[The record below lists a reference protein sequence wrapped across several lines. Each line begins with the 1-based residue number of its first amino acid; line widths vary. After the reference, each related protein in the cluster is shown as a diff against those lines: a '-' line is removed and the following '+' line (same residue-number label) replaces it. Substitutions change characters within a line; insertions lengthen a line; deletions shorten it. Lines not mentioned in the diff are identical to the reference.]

1 MSLPTPPLGPIA
13 QLGTRPDTQRAG
25 RILLVDDHLSNCHLA
40 QKYLQSAG
48 FENVTFETNPAEAL
62 ATLGQA
68 PLPDI
73 ILLDVL
79 MPEMDGFTLFKEIK
93 AQPALS
99 EIPILFMSAM
109 DDPSYRATAYNMG
122 AVDYVNKPFD
132 RHELVARVNTHL
144 LNGFMLREL
153 RQYNQRLSLE
163 LDQAGDMQ
171 KKLLPTPERQAS
183 LGADY
188 GLTIASHFQ
197 GCAELAGDYWC
208 LYPLTA
214 NTLAIGIFDFAGHG
228 VPSALETVRLHAYL
242 RELSSLWGKPQELLL
257 ELSQRMLIELP
268 IESFATC
275 AYGIL
280 DRAASTFSWV
290 GAGAPP
296 ILAVP
301 AAPDAPVT
309 ELDCSGLPL
318 GLAPLTAADLPLK
331 THPLTPHEKLIFYS
345 DALFERDEGGWR
357 APALEEALQQR
368 TTAPSEQVEPAEHLL
383 EKILTAYQARH
394 PDHPEDDLTLV
405 ILELDDK
412 PTSGA

>member
-1 MSLPTPPLGPIA
+1 MA
-13 QLGTRPDTQRAG
+13 
-25 RILLVDDHLSNCHLA
+25 
-40 QKYLQSAG
+40 
-48 FENVTFETNPAEAL
+48 
-62 ATLGQA
+62 
-68 PLPDI
+68 DI
-73 ILLDVL
+73 N
-79 MPEMDGFTLFKEIK
+79 K
-93 AQPALS
+93 
-99 EIPILFMSAM
+99 
-109 DDPSYRATAYNMG
+109 MG

-132 RHELVARVNTHL
+132 RHELVARVSTHL

-163 LDQAGDMQ
+163 LDQAGNMQ
-171 KKLLPTPERQAS
+171 KKLLPTPALQAA

-188 GLTIASHFQ
+188 GLTIASHFE

-208 LYPLTA
+208 LYPLTPD
-214 NTLAIGIFDFAGHG
+214 TLAIGIFDFAGHG

-242 RELSSLWGKPQELLL
+242 RELSSLWGNPQALLL
-257 ELSQRMLIELP
+257 ELSQRMLVELP

-275 AYGIL
+275 TYGIL
-280 DRAASTFSWV
+280 DRAASTFSWI
-290 GAGAPP
+290 GAGTPP

-318 GLAPLTAADLPLK
+318 GLAPLTAADLKVK
-331 THPLTPHEKLIFYS
+331 THSLTPHEKLIFYS

-368 TTAPSEQVEPAEHLL
+368 AAESPKRAERPEPAEYLL

-405 ILELDDK
+405 ILELGDT
-412 PTSGA
+412 PASGT